1 MFDVAISA
9 DEGGQL
15 QYWGGPKQ
23 DYKMPKCVRYDSA
36 MDTDLYT
43 YVVVSLLFLQKLVL
57 MLSFFSSSVLLLD
70 TLGLVWPFEPELNWL
85 LKSLIYQYCLHMY
98 YPRHFTNVS
107 SSLQERKQLF
117 GLLQNKDQV
126 REISFAPNG
135 KKFAVASSDKK
146 VR

>member
-1 MFDVAISA
+1 MAISA

-23 DYKMPKCVRYDSA
+23 DYKMPKCVRYESA

-43 YVVVSLLFLQKLVL
+43 YVVVSLLFLQNLVR
-57 MLSFFSSSVLLLD
+57 MLPFFSSSVLLLAI
-70 TLGLVWPFEPELNWL
+70 LGLLVRPFEPELNWL
-85 LKSLIYQYCLHMY
+85 LKSLIYQHCLHMCF
-98 YPRHFTNVS
+98 PKHLANVS
-107 SSLQERKQLF
+107 SSLQEGKHLF
-117 GLLQNKDQV
+117 DLLQNKDQV